1 MLRMPAIL
9 FGLFAAAT
17 PVGAEEPKP
26 VVPTAFAWA
35 TKSYDLPKREPI
47 FEGFGAQLLNQHCL
61 TCHSAEFVDEQPPLP
76 AATWRA
82 EVLKMKNV
90 FGAPVEDRDI
100 PDLVEA
106 LTRRQRTMPNA
117 GPAGNSGN
125 GR

>member
-26 VVPTAFAWA
+26 VVPPVFVWA

-61 TCHSAEFVDEQPPLP
+61 ICHSAEFVDEQPPLP

-106 LTRRQRTMPNA
+106 LTRRQRTMPND
-117 GPAGNSGN
+117 GPVGNPGN